1 MTFALST
8 SWRLPEWSI
17 ESRVINNSWYAFK
30 ARCTL
35 HKKQSKLACLRH
47 VTEKLILLR
56 WLVFQV
62 YSITINLF
70 TVFGR
75 MQLLKYIS
83 ECRAYMYWYIQNY
96 TKSNLCKVVGI
107 NIYRKLVNVLNLICL
122 QYLYLLAQTLASF
135 FSIMI
140 IS

>member
-1 MTFALST
+1 
-8 SWRLPEWSI
+8 
-17 ESRVINNSWYAFK
+17 
-30 ARCTL
+30 
-35 HKKQSKLACLRH
+35 
-47 VTEKLILLR
+47 
-56 WLVFQV
+56 
-62 YSITINLF
+62 
-70 TVFGR
+70 

-96 TKSNLCKVVGI
+96 TKSNLCKAVGKK
-107 NIYRKLVNVLNLICL
+107 IYRKLLNVLNLICL